1 MPENHLC
8 VCVDAKA
15 HVTMR
20 PLEHRAE
27 LPVKP
32 DVEKVSRPKPE
43 AASHRCVYEFTP

>member
-8 VCVDAKA
+8 VCVDGKA

-27 LPVKP
+27 LLVEP

-43 AASHRCVYEFTP
+43 AVTPRIYEFTS